1 MAFFV
6 VAGQTTRTNAALVAA
21 HRRLGIDAATRR
33 PNEIA
38 RHARPG
44 DSVLVRL
51 DVCPSLD
58 GVEPGL
64 WKLDA
69 LENGVEVLNRPGPLL
84 AAHDKLATAIA
95 LAQHG
100 VPHPRTA
107 QVGEDETWLGIEPP
121 VVVKPRFG
129 SWGKDVFLCG
139 GEEELEACLRRVRR
153 RRWFRRH
160 GALVQELVPPR
171 GRDVRLVVA
180 RDELVGAI
188 ERVAAPGEWRTN
200 ISLGGRRRPVDPP
213 PEAAAIALR
222 AAAAVGCDLVGVDLL
237 PLPDGGWTVI
247 ELNAA
252 VELTAEYALD
262 GQDVHERMALLL
274 ANGHRPARRRVTP
287 WPVAACLPA

>member
-1 MAFFV
+1 MSFYV
-6 VAGQTTRTNAALVAA
+6 VAGQATRTNAALVAA
-21 HRRLGIDAATRR
+21 YRRLGIDASTKR
-33 PNEIA
+33 PGEIA

-58 GVEPGL
+58 GVESGL
-64 WKLDA
+64 WKVNRLAD
-69 LENGVEVLNRPGPLL
+69 GVRILNRPGPLL
-84 AAHDKLATAIA
+84 TAHDKLATAVA
-95 LAQHG
+95 LGQRG

-107 QVGEDETWLGIEPP
+107 QVGDADPPALEPP

-129 SWGKDVFLCG
+129 SWGRDVFLCG
-139 GEEELEACLRRVRR
+139 GHEELARCLWRVRR

-171 GRDVRLVVA
+171 GHDMRLVVA
-180 RDELVGAI
+180 RGELIGAI

-213 PEAAAIALR
+213 PETCALARR

-237 PLPDGGWTVI
+237 PLPGGGWTVV

-252 VELTAEYALD
+252 VELTTGYSLNGA
-262 GQDVHERMALLL
+262 DVFERLALLL
-274 ANGHRPARRRVTP
+274 TDDRPRARDRHAGVP
-287 WPVAACLPA
+287 AAACLSA